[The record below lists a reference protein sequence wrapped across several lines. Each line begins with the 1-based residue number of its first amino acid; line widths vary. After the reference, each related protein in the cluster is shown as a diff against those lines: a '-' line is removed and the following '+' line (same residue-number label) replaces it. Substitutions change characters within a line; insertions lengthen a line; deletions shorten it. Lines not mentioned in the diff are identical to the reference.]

1 MDEIVANFKHVLKN
15 WQNFSGRARRKEFWQ
30 FVLALAVLS
39 LGANIIDSI
48 FFGHNSGGIL
58 TNGILAFAL
67 FKGDLL
73 HALGPIGKL
82 LSVFMVIPLLAVA
95 FRRLHDVNRS
105 AWWLL
110 IYLIPLLG
118 WIIGVYFMCKDS
130 DAENVYGTNPKQI
143 G

>member
-1 MDEIVANFKHVLKN
+1 MDEIVKNAKNVLRNWLNFT
-15 WQNFSGRARRKEFWQ
+15 GRAPRKEFWQ
-30 FVLALAVLS
+30 FVLALAILS

-48 FFGHNSGGIL
+48 FFGHSRGGIL

-73 HALGPIGKL
+73 HALGPMGKL
-82 LSVFMVIPLLAVA
+82 LSILMIVPLLAVA

-110 IYLIPLLG
+110 IYLIPFLG
-118 WIIGVYFMCKDS
+118 WIVGVYFMCKDS
-130 DAENVYGTNPKQI
+130 DAENIYGPNPKQI